1 MEILL
6 YICECQVYNPL
17 VICIKAEEE
26 AFDRINKQ
34 EKMMK
39 DRQERIKR
47 LRKEREKIEE
57 ERLYSSVTKR
67 GNVIIKVL
75 K

>member
-1 MEILL
+1 
-6 YICECQVYNPL
+6 
-17 VICIKAEEE
+17 
-26 AFDRINKQ
+26 
-34 EKMMK
+34 MMK